1 MIIQSEERQA
11 QSRRGS
17 REALRWS
24 AVDAVGRQGIS
35 FAVAVVLAR
44 LLCPAEFGL
53 VGMLCI
59 FSALASSI
67 VDSGFGSA
75 LIQRKAITE
84 TDKSS
89 VFYFNVVI
97 GAAGAATLLIAAP
110 PVAHFYRQPLLVP
123 MMRWMALN
131 LFIESLGV
139 VQVALLTRNL
149 DFRSQFKAGFLAL
162 LISGTVGVGM
172 AATGHGVWSLVAQTV
187 TFTTVF
193 TGVVWVLC
201 SWRPGAAFSAR
212 SLRTLGSFGSPLL
225 LSGLLNVLFD
235 RLHMAV
241 IGKSFSAAQLGYYT
255 RAYTTQQFP
264 SGLLS
269 TIVGRVMLPV
279 FSEMSGDLT
288 ELRQNVRHALVGMML
303 IILPMMFG
311 LAVVAQPL
319 VVVLFGN
326 KWLPCVPYLQW
337 LCVASVCWPI
347 HVINLNVTMAVGR
360 SDLFLRLEIV
370 KKILIGAGIICT
382 FRISVQAMVWATV
395 IVSILSTVVNS
406 YYSERLIHYGF
417 RKQLRD
423 LAPYIGASLA
433 MVCAGWAVMRNLHA
447 GPVIQLIVTIAAC
460 IACYAAWCRWCKPGE
475 MKTLLDLLIRGSART
490 DSACIPC
497 HNIIESTEQPT
508 L

>member
-212 SLRTLGSFGSPLL
+212 SLRDSGFVRFSFASFGTAERSVRSPALGGDRKIVLGSTTGILHA
-225 LSGLLNVLFD
+225 
-235 RLHMAV
+235 RLHHSAV
-241 IGKSFSAAQLGYYT
+241 SVGSALNHCGASDAPGFLG
-255 RAYTTQQFP
+255 
-264 SGLLS
+264 
-269 TIVGRVMLPV
+269 
-279 FSEMSGDLT
+279 
-288 ELRQNVRHALVGMML
+288 NVR
-303 IILPMMFG
+303 
-311 LAVVAQPL
+311 
-319 VVVLFGN
+319 
-326 KWLPCVPYLQW
+326 
-337 LCVASVCWPI
+337 
-347 HVINLNVTMAVGR
+347 
-360 SDLFLRLEIV
+360 
-370 KKILIGAGIICT
+370 
-382 FRISVQAMVWATV
+382 
-395 IVSILSTVVNS
+395 
-406 YYSERLIHYGF
+406 
-417 RKQLRD
+417 
-423 LAPYIGASLA
+423 
-433 MVCAGWAVMRNLHA
+433 
-447 GPVIQLIVTIAAC
+447 
-460 IACYAAWCRWCKPGE
+460 
-475 MKTLLDLLIRGSART
+475 
-490 DSACIPC
+490 
-497 HNIIESTEQPT
+497 
-508 L
+508 